1 MSPIQVSSLSLNA
14 VQSAAH
20 TLGLDA
26 MTSEIPGVEDIAPA
40 IDRLNGRAEAL
51 YVCIDPLLNS
61 NAARINGLAL
71 GARLPAMWSLRINAE
86 AGGLISYGPDI
97 IDLYRRSA
105 DLIDKVLRGTKPAD
119 IPVEQPTKFNLFI
132 NLKIA
137 KALGLTV
144 PLSLLTLADEVIE

>member
-1 MSPIQVSSLSLNA
+1 LNA

-20 TLGLDA
+20 TVGLD
-26 MTSEIPGVEDIAPA
+26 TIISEIPDGEDIAPA
-40 IDRLNGRAEAL
+40 IDQLNGRAEAL

-61 NAARINGLAL
+61 AAARINGLAL
-71 GARLPAMWSLRINAE
+71 GARLPVMWSLRINAE

-105 DLIDKVLRGTKPAD
+105 DLVGKVLRGTKPAD

-132 NLKIA
+132 NLKTA

-144 PLSLLTLADEVIE
+144 PPSLLTLTDDVIE